1 MRMAKLAL
9 AASPISFNVCVPVF
23 TVLAS
28 LKSECFLCFF
38 MHMRTHAHGRTCTCS
53 IAHFIGCLRACVH
66 SFGQL
71 EKWIISIPFYA
82 HVHGRTCTCSIAH
95 FIGCLRAYVHSL
107 ASLKSEY
114 FPCLLCTC
122 AWQNLHLQ
130 HRPFHLMFACLCPQ
144 FRPAWKVN
152 IFYSFLCTCA
162 HMRMSKPAF
171 AASPISLY
179 VCVPVSTVLASL
191 KSECFLCFFMHM
203 RTHAHGKTCTR
214 SVAHFI

>member
-9 AASPISFNVCVPVF
+9 AASPISFDVCVPVS

-28 LKSECFLCFF
+28 LKSECFLCLF
-38 MHMRTHAHGRTCTCS
+38 MHMRMAEPALAAS
-53 IAHFIGCLRACVH
+53 PISFDVCVPV
-66 SFGQL
+66 STVWPAW
-71 EKWIISIPFYA
+71 KVNIFYA
-82 HVHGRTCTCSIAH
+82 
-95 FIGCLRAYVHSL
+95 F
-107 ASLKSEY
+107 
-114 FPCLLCTC
+114 LCTC

-130 HRPFHLMFACLCPQ
+130 RRPFHLMFACLCPQ